1 VKTEDVSFTEFLD
14 DYFSESEEHL
24 GSIRRYLLVMEGFV
38 NSVPMDPGV
47 PDAMN
52 ELLHAL
58 HSIKGLS
65 AMVGIREAEQAA
77 HDMEVSLRDM
87 KQAGTGPTDA
97 LIEALSRGT
106 SAIEQIIAAQREQ
119 KSKPEL
125 VPVPQSPIGV
135 RVDMERLDHLMTLVG
150 DLVISR
156 CHVDETL
163 RRLEDILPASVWRE
177 LQEANFLMQRQL
189 RSLREGVMH
198 IRMVPIGNIFER
210 MRFLI
215 RGLERESHKSVSLE
229 LSGEN
234 TEIDKLFVER
244 MMDPLLHMVRN
255 AVTHGLE
262 PSEERIA
269 SGKSGEG
276 HLWIRAWTETETV
289 VIELEDDGRG
299 VDVEQIEIRS
309 RALGMVNSG
318 GNLDSTRILQLI
330 CTAGFSTRDQADL
343 ASGHGVG
350 MTIVKTTIHSLG
362 GTLAMDTRLG
372 KGTRFTIRLPLTL
385 AIMEA
390 LIVYLNDQPF
400 AVPRSLIQEVLR
412 VEAEMVTMQN
422 GQEVIPYRGGEL
434 PIVHLRRLFHMNGEP
449 LSSFHVFVVDA
460 DSSPAGIAVDR
471 ISRQREIVVRP
482 IEDSLVRVAGIAGA
496 TELGD
501 GRPVLILDV
510 AAIVDAEADD
520 AGGEAKVRL
529 GGDLPVVGHPK
540 ADVVSGISIAQ
551 RVDRRWAGIDKKMT
565 DGRGHGLGGIGVD
578 QSVVGDVVRSA

>member
-510 AAIVDAEADD
+510 AAIVDAMREQ
-520 AGGEAKVRL
+520 R
-529 GGDLPVVGHPK
+529 DLAPEV
-540 ADVVSGISIAQ
+540 AISAP
-551 RVDRRWAGIDKKMT
+551 
-565 DGRGHGLGGIGVD
+565 
-578 QSVVGDVVRSA
+578 